1 MAEDLASMAAQVLD
15 EIQRVFTSG
24 DSGDGLKNSACDLV
38 EEIARV
44 KKERQIVLHGVGR
57 EGLMMR
63 AFTMRLYH
71 LGLNAH
77 CLGEMSCPPI
87 GEGDLFIAS
96 AGPGSFS
103 SVDALITTARDAGAR
118 VVVVTAQPGG
128 KAPQLGHTTV
138 YLAAQTMADDEVANE
153 LRIADASDKKCRQE
167 QILPMGSV
175 YEGAM
180 FVLFEIAVFLLRR
193 KLGETLQSMRG
204 RHTNLE

>member
-1 MAEDLASMAAQVLD
+1 MAESLTSMAAQVLD
-15 EIQRVFTSG
+15 EIQQVFKSG
-24 DSGDGLKNSACDLV
+24 GNGLDNPAVGLV
-38 EEIARV
+38 EEIARA
-44 KKERQIVLHGVGR
+44 RDRRIVLHGVGR

-77 CLGEMSCPPI
+77 CLGDMSCPPI

-118 VVVVTAQPGG
+118 VVVATAQPGG
-128 KAPQLGHTTV
+128 KAPGLGHTTI
-138 YLAAQTMADDEVANE
+138 YLPAQTMADDDVANGSN
-153 LRIADASDKKCRQE
+153 LSRTADVAGQQHNQE
-167 QILPMGSV
+167 KILPMGSV

-193 KLGETLQSMRG
+193 KLGETVETMRS

>member
-1 MAEDLASMAAQVLD
+1 MAESLTSMAAQVLD
-15 EIQRVFTSG
+15 EIQQVFKSVEN
-24 DSGDGLKNSACDLV
+24 GLDNPATDLV

-44 KKERQIVLHGVGR
+44 KDKRIVLHGVGR

-77 CLGEMSCPPI
+77 CLGDMSCPPI

-118 VVVVTAQPGG
+118 VIVATAQPGG
-128 KAPQLGHTTV
+128 KAPRLGHATI
-138 YLAAQTMADDEVANE
+138 YLPAQTMADDNVGNGSNLSPTADVAGQQYN
-153 LRIADASDKKCRQE
+153 QE
-167 QILPMGSV
+167 KILPMGSV

-193 KLGETLQSMRG
+193 KLGETVETMRT